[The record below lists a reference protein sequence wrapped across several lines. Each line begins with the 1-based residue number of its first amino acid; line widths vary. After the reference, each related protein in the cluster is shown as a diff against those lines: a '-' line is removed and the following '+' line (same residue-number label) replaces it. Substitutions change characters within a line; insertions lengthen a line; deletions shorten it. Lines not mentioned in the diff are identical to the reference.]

1 MSFQCKGCDEIF
13 AVSSKPSV
21 CSNCQQR
28 HKGWTLVVSRPATTA
43 RDTSD
48 VPEWDNAAKV
58 ALTAANLVTAQTMD
72 TLGGQHGLPSAA
84 CLKAVY
90 DAISAPTGGKAPKS
104 IYFNAFAAVYDDAS
118 HKLTKTDLASNAPYA
133 IDKTA
138 SQCAE
143 RGLWKSIS
151 AKLTG
156 NTLLGI
162 GQDTRPC
169 LACCARFSSLAAS
182 KNITI
187 MIYFEKKYD
196 ALPGNTWLLFSSA
209 VGGTGYTS

>member
-1 MSFQCKGCDEIF
+1 MAYQCKGCDQIF
-13 AVSSKPSV
+13 EVASKPRI

-28 HKGWTLVVSRPATTA
+28 HKGWTTIVSKSSTAT

-48 VPEWDNAAKV
+48 APEWDNAATV
-58 ALTAANLVTAQTMD
+58 ALTAASLVTAQTLD
-72 TLGGQHGLPSAA
+72 TLGGQHGFPAAA
-84 CLKAVY
+84 CLKALY
-90 DAISAPTGGKAPKS
+90 AAIDLPKGGKAPKS
-104 IYFNAFAAVYDDAS
+104 IYFNAFAANYDNDTS
-118 HKLTKTDLASNAPYA
+118 KLAKADLASNTPYV
-133 IDKTA
+133 INGTA

-151 AKLTG
+151 ESLTG
-156 NTLLGI
+156 KTLLGI

-169 LACCARFSSLAAS
+169 LACCARFSALAAS

-196 ALPGNTWLLFSSA
+196 ALPGSTWLLFPPT
-209 VGGTGYTS
+209 VGTAGYTT